1 MSYTRD
7 SSEDLQWDSEQ
18 QEYVPIGPELVSSV
32 YFGGTSIA
40 NVLYGSLQVSKLY
53 LGDNLVWESSVEPT
67 PTESYSITI
76 TPDPITATV
85 TITDGTRTQ
94 TGTGATT
101 LSNISENTD
110 ITYTVEATGYNTKT
124 GSVNIISDV
133 NMTVALDSQYATIT
147 LITNAPNPTIV
158 LEAAGYTQQGNSI
171 TVPVGTRVDYTIS
184 APNYV
189 TRQNAI
195 YADIDKTYN
204 IPLSLQGDCTF
215 TIAPRPSETEVTLSC
230 EGYDTISGTGTQSIS
245 VLFGS
250 TVNYTITYGSRTYN
264 ETIVITNDVLLE
276 IDMTKDHNHINL
288 QMKASEDSSLILYG
302 FVTIKSSEGTYKVGP
317 IALTGT
323 RLLVPA
329 NETLSYGAYTT
340 DYSYTFSGTAT
351 MSSDTY
357 ATHTARINKLLNLTY
372 SPSDINIVVKDCMG
386 NTVPPHTESAGSNT
400 YYMPWYGSS
409 VSYLNNKY
417 TITGYAD
424 GYNTETITA
433 TRQTYNADT
442 RATLILSPINDHNG
456 GSEE

>member
-1 MSYTRD
+1 MPD
-7 SSEDLQWDSEQ
+7 
-18 QEYVPIGPELVSSV
+18 VK
-32 YFGGTSIA
+32 FGTLSLANCMLGTT
-40 NVLYGSLQVSKLY
+40 QVSKLY
-53 LGDNLVWESSVEPT
+53 YGNILIWESSVGPT
-67 PTESYSITI
+67 PTGSYSITI
-76 TPDPITATV
+76 TPDPITANV

-101 LSNISENTD
+101 LSNLSENTD
-110 ITYTVEATGYNTKT
+110 ITYTVEATGYDTKT
-124 GSVNIISDV
+124 GSVNIVSDV

-184 APNYV
+184 APDYV

-230 EGYDTISGTGTQSIS
+230 EGYDTVSGTGTQSIS
-245 VLFGS
+245 VLSGS
-250 TVNYTITYGSRTYN
+250 TVNYIITYGSRTYN
-264 ETIVITNDVLLE
+264 ETILITNDVLLE

-288 QMKASEDSSLILYG
+288 QMKASEDSSLILNG
-302 FVTIKSSEGTYKVGP
+302 FITIKSSEGTYKVGP

-329 NETLSYGAYTT
+329 NETMSYGAYTT
-340 DYSYTFSGTAT
+340 DYSYTFSGTAA

-372 SPSDINIVVKDCMG
+372 SPSDANIVVKDCMG
-386 NTVPPHTESAGSNT
+386 NVVSTHTESAGLNT

-409 VSYLNNKY
+409 VSYLNNTY
-417 TITGYAD
+417 SITGYAD
-424 GYNTETITA
+424 GYTTQTITA
-433 TRQTYNADT
+433 TRQTYNSNVN
-442 RATLILSPINDHNG
+442 ATLTLSPL
-456 GSEE
+456 